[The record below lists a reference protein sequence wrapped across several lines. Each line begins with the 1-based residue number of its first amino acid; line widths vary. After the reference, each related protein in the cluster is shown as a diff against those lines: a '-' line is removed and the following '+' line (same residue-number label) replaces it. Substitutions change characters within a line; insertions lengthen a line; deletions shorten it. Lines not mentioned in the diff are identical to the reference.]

1 MTTLVR
7 GAARGREAVGQDAL
21 ELMQRLYPFCR
32 SLTGDGVRATFQA
45 LEDLIPITRTEIPS
59 GTKVFDW
66 IVPDEWNIR
75 DAYIADADGTRVVDF
90 RDSTLHVVSYSE
102 PVRTTLPLEALR
114 ERLHSAPGPAGPD
127 PLPDVLLRA
136 HLGLLPLA
144 PAAAGSAPGRL

>member
-7 GAARGREAVGQDAL
+7 GAARGREAVGHDAL

-75 DAYIADADGTRVVDF
+75 DAYIADADGNRVVDF
-90 RDSTLHVVSYSE
+90 RDSH
-102 PVRTTLPLEALR
+102 
-114 ERLHSAPGPAGPD
+114 AP
-127 PLPDVLLRA
+127 R
-136 HLGLLPLA
+136 GLLQRA
-144 PAAAGSAPGRL
+144 GADQASAGGAARAAAHASRTSRT